1 MSEEEAGVMGRIYI
15 KVGSE
20 EIDLTGEEGE
30 VSESFSKILK
40 TDTWQSALSKIRR
53 ARDAAIEEATERAK
67 ICLLYTSDAADE

>member
-30 VSESFSKILK
+30 VSESFSKIFL
-40 TDTWQSALSKIRR
+40 DESIRSG
-53 ARDAAIEEATERAK
+53 AK
-67 ICLLYTSDAADE
+67 FVEWKGPSGEMHRFRICHSGC

>member
-1 MSEEEAGVMGRIYI
+1 MSEEEGGMMGRIYI

-30 VSESFSKILK
+30 LSESFSKILK

-53 ARDAAIEEATERAK
+53 SRDAAIAVS
-67 ICLLYTSDAADE
+67 YTHLTLPTKA